1 MRVPGGN
8 LPPAVKLISGWK
20 PPGSSLPA
28 TWRRLFFSHSYSHG
42 LAGGLAGGPL
52 LMATSVGVGPRAMYP
67 PLRVTPHGE
76 SSSCVEVPS
85 ARLPPQSYT
94 KSKKD
99 SVGEVTPLLYP
110 HTKKTPLLSPPL
122 SPHGFPPMNPPP
134 RGSKPFST
142 KNIRGRL
149 FYKRRPKQ
157 IPKLKKKN
165 WRSKWLEGAPQKRG
179 ICLKVRVQTPK
190 KPNSGL
196 KKIARVRLSTGRI
209 VSVYIPGIGHN
220 LNTHNIILV
229 RGGRC
234 KDIPGCNY
242 KAIRG
247 VYDLLPVKNRLR
259 GRSKYGVKLSEEKK
273 KHLLERYN
281 LKHIY
286 IKKDVEQFNKYKW
299 FNWFSY
305 ADGEKNLRQ
314 KPLEEDEPVPIN
326 IFHFNTHYRNRKVE
340 QSRE

>member
-1 MRVPGGN
+1 MEV
-8 LPPAVKLISGWK
+8 
-20 PPGSSLPA
+20 A
-28 TWRRLFFSHSYSHG
+28 TR
-42 LAGGLAGGPL
+42 
-52 LMATSVGVGPRAMYP
+52 M
-67 PLRVTPHGE
+67 
-76 SSSCVEVPS
+76 
-85 ARLPPQSYT
+85 T
-94 KSKKD
+94 KTD
-99 SVGEVTPLLYP
+99 
-110 HTKKTPLLSPPL
+110 TKKTSPFFHHVFFSLKNSPP
-122 SPHGFPPMNPPP
+122 M
-134 RGSKPFST
+134 GSKSFST

-196 KKIARVRLSTGRI
+196 KKIARVRLSTGRV

-247 VYDLLPVKNRLR
+247 VYDLLPVKNRFR

-281 LKHIY
+281 FKHIY
-286 IKKDVEQFNKYKW
+286 IKKDIEEFNKYKW
-299 FNWFSY
+299 FNY
-305 ADGEKNLRQ
+305 VDGQKNLRQ
-314 KPLEEDEPVPIN
+314 KPLEDEEPVPIN
-326 IFHFNTHYRNRKVE
+326 IFHFNTYYRNRKFQQSQE
-340 QSRE
+340 Q

>member
-1 MRVPGGN
+1 MRVPGVN
-8 LPPAVKLISGWK
+8 VPSAVRLISGLKTWVN
-20 PPGSSLPA
+20 SLSTISRSPSLI
-28 TWRRLFFSHSYSHG
+28 TTPFG
-42 LAGGLAGGPL
+42 LAPR
-52 LMATSVGVGPRAMYP
+52 ATYSPIGFGPR
-67 PLRVTPHGE
+67 GE
-76 SSSCVEVPS
+76 SRTDVEKLRAGISHHSCASTRTNVNVMEGTEI
-85 ARLPPQSYT
+85 T
-94 KSKKD
+94 KA
-99 SVGEVTPLLYP
+99 
-110 HTKKTPLLSPPL
+110 HTKKASLFY
-122 SPHGFPPMNPPP
+122 PHGIVRMNFPM
-134 RGSKPFST
+134 GSKKFST

-247 VYDLLPVKNRLR
+247 VYDLLPVKNRFR

-281 LKHIY
+281 FKHIY
-286 IKKDVEQFNKYKW
+286 IKKDVDEFNKYKW
-299 FNWFSY
+299 FNY
-305 ADGEKNLRQ
+305 VDGQKNLRQ
-314 KPLEEDEPVPIN
+314 KPLEDEEPVPIN
-326 IFHFNTHYRNRKVE
+326 IFHFNTYYRNRKFKQSQE
-340 QSRE
+340 Q

>member
-1 MRVPGGN
+1 MISALANTINKNVVSFYVSGN
-8 LPPAVKLISGWK
+8 YRSPTISHLSKTGLFGISSHKLYVQSNDKIVLKNGKSDTNSIQRHEQLCSPAYIGTHFNAENSNYNDQKENKTNYLTKIGCGNVYDSNTTFG
-20 PPGSSLPA
+20 
-28 TWRRLFFSHSYSHG
+28 
-42 LAGGLAGGPL
+42 
-52 LMATSVGVGPRAMYP
+52 MYP
-67 PLRVTPHGE
+67 I
-76 SSSCVEVPS
+76 
-85 ARLPPQSYT
+85 
-94 KSKKD
+94 
-99 SVGEVTPLLYP
+99 
-110 HTKKTPLLSPPL
+110 LSTFVKFNKFI
-122 SPHGFPPMNPPP
+122 G
-134 RGSKPFST
+134 KCQFST
-142 KNIRGRL
+142 KNIRGRM

-220 LNTHNIILV
+220 LNTHSIILV

-247 VYDLLPVKNRLR
+247 VYDLLPVKNRFR
-259 GRSKYGVKLSEEKK
+259 GRSKYGVKLSEDKR

-281 LKHIY
+281 FKHIT
-286 IKKDVEQFNKYKW
+286 IQKDIEEFNKFKW
-299 FNWFSY
+299 YNY
-305 ADGEKNLRQ
+305 VDKDKNLRD
-314 KPLEEDEPVPIN
+314 KPLEPNENPPID
-326 IFHFNTHYRNRKVE
+326 IFHFNTYYRNKKFQNSE
-340 QSRE
+340 GD

>member
-1 MRVPGGN
+1 MLFGVTS
-8 LPPAVKLISGWK
+8 KISLRGLR
-20 PPGSSLPA
+20 SCEQNSLTILKKKILNFCSPLKS
-28 TWRRLFFSHSYSHG
+28 TFFSGIYTNPCGCYHPSKQIQNCEKHEQISYNTYVGRRVNYTHWKRSI
-42 LAGGLAGGPL
+42 
-52 LMATSVGVGPRAMYP
+52 TSVALQRRKAI
-67 PLRVTPHGE
+67 LA
-76 SSSCVEVPS
+76 SSGGG
-85 ARLPPQSYT
+85 YT
-94 KSKKD
+94 IFSDNCHIIDSKK
-99 SVGEVTPLLYP
+99 
-110 HTKKTPLLSPPL
+110 
-122 SPHGFPPMNPPP
+122 
-134 RGSKPFST
+134 FST

-220 LNTHNIILV
+220 LNTHSIILV

-247 VYDLLPVKNRLR
+247 VYDLLPVKNRFR
-259 GRSKYGVKLSEEKK
+259 GRSKYGVKLSEDKR

-281 LKHIY
+281 FKQIT
-286 IKKDVEQFNKYKW
+286 IKKDIEEFNKFKW
-299 FNWFSY
+299 FNY
-305 ADGEKNLRQ
+305 VDKDKNLRS
-314 KPLEEDEPVPIN
+314 KPLEPHENVPIN
-326 IFHFNTHYRNRKVE
+326 IFHFNTYYRNKKFR
-340 QSRE
+340 QSSDE

>member
-1 MRVPGGN
+1 MRVPGVN
-8 LPPAVKLISGWK
+8 FPPGVKLISGLK
-20 PPGSSLPA
+20 PPARTFLTISRFP
-28 TWRRLFFSHSYSHG
+28 FFSSSHG
-42 LAGGLAGGPL
+42 LRNGPL
-52 LMATSVGVGPRAMYP
+52 LMTTPLGVGPHGASSAGVQVPRAQ
-67 PLRVTPHGE
+67 LSHHT
-76 SSSCVEVPS
+76 
-85 ARLPPQSYT
+85 YT
-94 KSKKD
+94 SIN
-99 SVGEVTPLLYP
+99 VNLMEVTLINNAHP
-110 HTKKTPLLSPPL
+110 KKTSLCCLR
-122 SPHGFPPMNPPP
+122 GFFPM
-134 RGSKPFST
+134 GSKQFST

-247 VYDLLPVKNRLR
+247 VYDLLPVKNRFR

-281 LKHIY
+281 FKHIY
-286 IKKDVEQFNKYKW
+286 IRKDVEEFNKYKW
-299 FNWFSY
+299 FNY
-305 ADGEKNLRQ
+305 VDGQKNLRQ
-314 KPLEEDEPVPIN
+314 KPLEDEEPVPIN
-326 IFHFNTHYRNRKVE
+326 IFHFNTYYRNRKFQQSQE
-340 QSRE
+340 Q

>member
-1 MRVPGGN
+1 MLFN
-8 LPPAVKLISGWK
+8 LPIKISKCKLTYNLSNGTIWKSNNSSFVSPFLICGKGKVSNNSSVIVK
-20 PPGSSLPA
+20 
-28 TWRRLFFSHSYSHG
+28 TWNTNRI
-42 LAGGLAGGPL
+42 P
-52 LMATSVGVGPRAMYP
+52 
-67 PLRVTPHGE
+67 
-76 SSSCVEVPS
+76 C
-85 ARLPPQSYT
+85 
-94 KSKKD
+94 KSMGD
-99 SVGEVTPLLYP
+99 ASF
-110 HTKKTPLLSPPL
+110 
-122 SPHGFPPMNPPP
+122 SPHWMHVYSTPVQSSHIEESRSGKQPTGMLQTGLLRTVGIDQPIVWRSAVGRRN
-134 RGSKPFST
+134 FST

-220 LNTHNIILV
+220 LNTHSIILV

-247 VYDLLPVKNRLR
+247 VYDLLPVKNRFR
-259 GRSKYGVKLSEEKK
+259 GRSKYGVKLSEDKR

-281 LKHIY
+281 FKHIS
-286 IKKDVEQFNKYKW
+286 IKKDIEEFNKFKW
-299 FNWFSY
+299 FNY
-305 ADGEKNLRQ
+305 VDKDKNLRE
-314 KPLEEDEPVPIN
+314 KPLGPDENVPIN
-326 IFHFNTHYRNRKVE
+326 IFHFNTYYRNKKLQKSE
-340 QSRE
+340 E

>member
-1 MRVPGGN
+1 MCEEKLAKLMNDKMCEEKLAKLMNDKICEEKLAKLMNDKMCEEKLAKLMNDKMCEEKLAKLMNDKICEAKSSFSFPRV
-8 LPPAVKLISGWK
+8 V
-20 PPGSSLPA
+20 
-28 TWRRLFFSHSYSHG
+28 
-42 LAGGLAGGPL
+42 
-52 LMATSVGVGPRAMYP
+52 M
-67 PLRVTPHGE
+67 
-76 SSSCVEVPS
+76 
-85 ARLPPQSYT
+85 
-94 KSKKD
+94 
-99 SVGEVTPLLYP
+99 TPLN
-110 HTKKTPLLSPPL
+110 TPN
-122 SPHGFPPMNPPP
+122 GC
-134 RGSKPFST
+134 KQFST

-220 LNTHNIILV
+220 LNTHSIILV

-247 VYDLLPVKNRLR
+247 VYDLLPVKNRFR

-281 LKHIY
+281 FKHIS
-286 IKKDVEQFNKYKW
+286 IEKDIEEFNKFKW
-299 FNWFSY
+299 FNY
-305 ADGEKNLRQ
+305 VDKDKNLRQ
-314 KPLEEDEPVPIN
+314 KPLAPNEPVPIN
-326 IFHFNTHYRNRKVE
+326 IFHFNTYYRNKKFQ
-340 QSRE
+340 QSSEK

>member
-1 MRVPGGN
+1 M
-8 LPPAVKLISGWK
+8 
-20 PPGSSLPA
+20 
-28 TWRRLFFSHSYSHG
+28 FFSILNKINNKNIFPDVKISLILKKNQSFYFVKNISYFFNEKIIYNKKVDNTQILSKRVINYTVG
-42 LAGGLAGGPL
+42 LNN
-52 LMATSVGVGPRAMYP
+52 VK
-67 PLRVTPHGE
+67 
-76 SSSCVEVPS
+76 S
-85 ARLPPQSYT
+85 AYYQNNG
-94 KSKKD
+94 KKYIHTD
-99 SVGEVTPLLYP
+99 SIKNKENFNRRKYFYNIIEN
-110 HTKKTPLLSPPL
+110 KY
-122 SPHGFPPMNPPP
+122 
-134 RGSKPFST
+134 FST

-220 LNTHNIILV
+220 LNTHSIILV

-247 VYDLLPVKNRLR
+247 VYDLLPVKNRFR
-259 GRSKYGVKLSEEKK
+259 GRSKYGVKLSEDKR
-273 KHLLERYN
+273 KHLVERYN
-281 LKHIY
+281 FKHIT
-286 IKKDVEQFNKYKW
+286 IKKDIEEFNKYKW
-299 FNWFSY
+299 FNY
-305 ADGEKNLRQ
+305 VDKDKNLRE
-314 KPLEEDEPVPIN
+314 KPLSPNENVPIN
-326 IFHFNTHYRNRKVE
+326 IFHFNTYYRNKKFQQNNE
-340 QSRE
+340 K

>member
-1 MRVPGGN
+1 MFYSISNKINNKRFFQNVKKSLALKKVQN
-8 LPPAVKLISGWK
+8 FSLAKNISYLPDLKIINKNFQNVE
-20 PPGSSLPA
+20 
-28 TWRRLFFSHSYSHG
+28 
-42 LAGGLAGGPL
+42 L
-52 LMATSVGVGPRAMYP
+52 LNT
-67 PLRVTPHGE
+67 RVTN
-76 SSSCVEVPS
+76 
-85 ARLPPQSYT
+85 YT
-94 KSKKD
+94 KGLYYVKSAYYANSNKNYIHTVINKSGENFNGKKYFYGITD
-99 SVGEVTPLLYP
+99 HRY
-110 HTKKTPLLSPPL
+110 
-122 SPHGFPPMNPPP
+122 
-134 RGSKPFST
+134 FST

-220 LNTHNIILV
+220 LNTHSIILV

-247 VYDLLPVKNRLR
+247 VYDLLPVKNRFR
-259 GRSKYGVKLSEEKK
+259 GRSKYGVKLSEDKR
-273 KHLLERYN
+273 KHLVERYN
-281 LKHIY
+281 FKHIT
-286 IKKDVEQFNKYKW
+286 IKKDIEEFNKYKW
-299 FNWFSY
+299 FNY
-305 ADGEKNLRQ
+305 VDKDKNLRE
-314 KPLEEDEPVPIN
+314 KPLSLNENVPIN
-326 IFHFNTHYRNRKVE
+326 IFHFNTYYRNKKFQ
-340 QSRE
+340 QSNEK

>member
-1 MRVPGGN
+1 MFFTLSN
-8 LPPAVKLISGWK
+8 KLSYKKGTHVIIKYNPFIINHFFFKKWIYKTPYDKSEIIFSNIKKGIIGENKYNKICNNPVLNDKDITSISYMHDDKIKKNK
-20 PPGSSLPA
+20 PQI
-28 TWRRLFFSHSYSHG
+28 TNNNNNNNNNINNINDNYNNDLFISTHAFYHSY
-42 LAGGLAGGPL
+42 LFNNIKR
-52 LMATSVGVGPRAMYP
+52 T
-67 PLRVTPHGE
+67 
-76 SSSCVEVPS
+76 
-85 ARLPPQSYT
+85 
-94 KSKKD
+94 
-99 SVGEVTPLLYP
+99 
-110 HTKKTPLLSPPL
+110 
-122 SPHGFPPMNPPP
+122 
-134 RGSKPFST
+134 FST

-220 LNTHNIILV
+220 LNTHSIILV

-247 VYDLLPVKNRLR
+247 VYDLLPVKNRFR
-259 GRSKYGVKLSEEKK
+259 GRSKYGVKLSEDKR

-281 LKHIY
+281 FKHIT
-286 IKKDVEQFNKYKW
+286 IKKDRDEFNKYKW
-299 FNWFSY
+299 FNY
-305 ADGEKNLRQ
+305 VDKDKKLRE
-314 KPLEEDEPVPIN
+314 KPLDPEENVPIN
-326 IFHFNTHYRNRKVE
+326 IFHFNTYYRNKKF
-340 QSRE
+340 QQNGDI